1 MSRNEIIKSELVEVG
16 ALLRALRKKKK
27 IKQTELFSGLCTKEV
42 FARIEKGKGMP
53 NELLVER
60 LFSRVHFQYRLL
72 ERTLSDQDF
81 FRKELRFSL
90 ERCIELQ
97 QWDEAELLLLQYEQN
112 VEMDVLERQYV
123 FWKRGQLLESA
134 QTEQAGKWY
143 REAFLLTMEEPE
155 NKVISEEELD
165 MYLGYRRCLQ
175 PMQRQE
181 MEEMLQWIEK
191 FMFSGQIYPNCYFKT
206 GYQLA
211 ETLFFEGKY
220 TEAEKRCESCL
231 CALNKGSKEFL
242 MTAFLFLKAKCA
254 AKSDTKCK
262 EEIYRDFLTSYYV
275 GKAIGEE
282 KLAET
287 VEKYCEEELGWRIIN
302 AVKF

>member
-1 MSRNEIIKSELVEVG
+1 MNRNEIIKSELVEVG

-42 FARIEKGKGMP
+42 FERIEKGKGMP

-60 LFSRVHFQYRLL
+60 LFSRLHFQYRLL

-81 FRKELRFSL
+81 FKKELRFSL
-90 ERCIELQ
+90 ERCMEQ
-97 QWDEAELLLLQYEQN
+97 KQWDKAEILLQQYEQK
-112 VEMDVLERQYV
+112 VDKDILDKQYV

-134 QTEQAGKWY
+134 QTDQAGKWY
-143 REAFLLTMEEPE
+143 RDALLLTMEEPE

-181 MEEMLQWIEK
+181 IEETLHWIEK
-191 FMFSGQIYPNCYFKT
+191 VMFSGQIYPNCYFKT

-211 ETLFFEGKY
+211 ETLFSEGKY
-220 TEAEKRCESCL
+220 KEAEKWCESCL

-242 MTAFLFLKAKCA
+242 LTAFLFLKAKCA
-254 AKSDTKCK
+254 AKSDTKSK
-262 EEIYRDFLTSYYV
+262 EEIFQEFLICYYV
-275 GKAIGEE
+275 GKAIGEQ
-282 KLAET
+282 KLAGT

>member
-1 MSRNEIIKSELVEVG
+1 MNRNEIIKSELVEVG
-16 ALLRALRKKKK
+16 ALLHALRKKKK

-42 FARIEKGKGMP
+42 FERIEKGKGMP

-60 LFSRVHFQYRLL
+60 LFSRLHFQYRLL

-81 FRKELRFSL
+81 FKKELRFSL
-90 ERCIELQ
+90 ERYMELE
-97 QWDEAELLLLQYEQN
+97 QWSEAEKLLQQYEQN
-112 VEMDVLERQYV
+112 IEKNVLERQYV
-123 FWKRGQLLESA
+123 FWKRGQMLESA
-134 QTEQAGKWY
+134 QPEQAGKWY
-143 REAFLLTMEEPE
+143 RDAFLLTMEEPE
-155 NKVISEEELD
+155 YKVLSEEELD

-181 MEEMLQWIEK
+181 MEEMLHWIEK
-191 FMFSGQIYPNCYFKT
+191 VMFSGQIYPNCYFKT

-211 ETLFFEGKY
+211 ETLFLEGKY
-220 TEAEKRCESCL
+220 EEAEKRCESCL

-242 MTAFLFLKAKCA
+242 MTELLFLKAKCA
-254 AKSDTKCK
+254 AKSDIKCK
-262 EEIYRDFLTSYYV
+262 EDIFQEFMISYYV

-282 KLAET
+282 KLAEI